1 MGKLHRLLNEAFEH
15 NRPSNK
21 VTFPASIRR
30 QLQKTLHQTL
40 HNQRF
45 RSRIKSIIQ
54 RCFSFRKNIRVFY
67 NRIFTSRFV
76 FIYQQN
82 EKILETEYQYYYC
95 VSRSIKQFHSKYLDT
110 LRVLR
115 TFATA
120 APQSVS
126 NYFSYHAILAQ

>member
-54 RCFSFRKNIRVFY
+54 RCFSFRRNIRVFY

-120 APQSVS
+120 AQSVS